1 MFLDKDLTLLLVI
14 NKYKDIEN
22 IKEIIIDANN

>member
-22 IKEIIIDANN
+22 IKEIIINANN

>member
-1 MFLDKDLTLLLVI
+1 MFLVKDLTLLLVI

-22 IKEIIIDANN
+22 IKEIIINANN